1 MPGNATK
8 MKLMETARELFSAKG
23 VDRVGVREIAAKAGV
38 NLSLMNYYFQ
48 SKENLLEQIFDFS
61 IRENGHKL
69 RQILSSNLPL
79 EEKIRQYVYTYT
91 DILIEDPL
99 IVPFVLSTI
108 HRKAEKSPYLKSIH
122 TLYSTEN
129 FAKQLKAEAD
139 NGNIRPI
146 DAEQFFVSMISLII
160 FPFAVEPLVKYRMN
174 LSNDQMKT
182 FLAARKEHVFDM
194 LMATIKK

>member
-1 MPGNATK
+1 
-8 MKLMETARELFSAKG
+8 
-23 VDRVGVREIAAKAGV
+23 
-38 NLSLMNYYFQ
+38 MNYYFQ

-79 EEKIRQYVYTYT
+79 EEKIRQYIYTYT

-129 FAKQLKAEAD
+129 FAKQLRQRRTMEKSD
-139 NGNIRPI
+139 
-146 DAEQFFVSMISLII
+146 L
-160 FPFAVEPLVKYRMN
+160 LT
-174 LSNDQMKT
+174 LSNSSS
-182 FLAARKEHVFDM
+182 A
-194 LMATIKK
+194 